1 MLHKA
6 LRHLRRYH
14 QMTQEQL
21 ASRLE
26 ISNNYLS
33 EIESGKKAHALT
45 VDLLER
51 YSKVFDVPVSSL
63 MLFSEQL
70 DSNRR
75 SEKVRVAI
83 ASKVL
88 KVMDWIDAD
97 EKSVTQ
103 T

>member
-1 MLHKA
+1 
-6 LRHLRRYH
+6 
-14 QMTQEQL
+14 MTQDQL
-21 ASRLE
+21 AKQLE

-45 VDLLER
+45 IDLLER
-51 YSKVFDVPVSSL
+51 YAQVFDVPVSSL

-83 ASKVL
+83 AAKVL

-97 EKSVTQ
+97 EESIT
-103 T
+103 

>member
-21 ASRLE
+21 AKRLE

-45 VDLLER
+45 IDLLER
-51 YSKVFDVPVSSL
+51 YAQVFEVPVSSL

-70 DSNRR
+70 DSDRR
-75 SEKVRVAI
+75 SEKIRVAI
-83 ASKVL
+83 AAKVL

-97 EKSVTQ
+97 EESIT
-103 T
+103 

>member
-21 ASRLE
+21 AKRLE

-45 VDLLER
+45 IDLLER
-51 YSKVFDVPVSSL
+51 YAQVFEVPVSSL

-70 DSNRR
+70 DSDRR
-75 SEKVRVAI
+75 SEKIRVAI
-83 ASKVL
+83 AAKVL

-97 EKSVTQ
+97 EESVT
-103 T
+103 

>member
-14 QMTQEQL
+14 QMTQEEL
-21 ASRLE
+21 AKRLE

-33 EIESGKKAHALT
+33 EIESGKRAHAIT
-45 VDLLER
+45 VDLLDR
-51 YSKVFDVPVSSL
+51 YATVFGVPTSSL

-70 DSNRR
+70 DASRR
-75 SEKVRVAI
+75 SEKVRIAI

-88 KVMDWIDAD
+88 KVLDWVDAD
-97 EKSVTQ
+97 GKSAA
-103 T
+103 

>member
-21 ASRLE
+21 AKRLE

-45 VDLLER
+45 IDLLER
-51 YSKVFDVPVSSL
+51 YGQVFDVPVSSL

-70 DSNRR
+70 DSHRR
-75 SEKVRVAI
+75 SEKIRVAI
-83 ASKVL
+83 AAKVL

-97 EKSVTQ
+97 EESVT
-103 T
+103 

>member
-14 QMTQEQL
+14 QMKQDELAGQL
-21 ASRLE
+21 G

-33 EIESGKKAHALT
+33 EIESGKRAHAIT

-51 YSKVFDVPVSSL
+51 YAGVFGVPVSSL

-70 DSNRR
+70 ESGKR

-88 KVMDWIDAD
+88 KVLDWVDAD
-97 EKSVTQ
+97 EESVS
-103 T
+103 

>member
-14 QMTQEQL
+14 QMTQEEL
-21 ASRLE
+21 AKRLE

-33 EIESGKKAHALT
+33 EIESGKKAHAIT
-45 VDLLER
+45 VDLLGR
-51 YSKVFDVPVSSL
+51 YAAVFDVPVSSL

-75 SEKVRVAI
+75 SEKIRVAM
-83 ASKVL
+83 AAKVL
-88 KVMDWIDAD
+88 KVLDWVAAD
-97 EKSVTQ
+97 EESVA
-103 T
+103 

>member
-21 ASRLE
+21 AKRLE

-51 YSKVFDVPVSSL
+51 YAQVFDVPVSSL
-63 MLFSEQL
+63 MLFSEHL
-70 DSNRR
+70 DSDRR
-75 SEKVRVAI
+75 SGKFRVAI
-83 ASKVL
+83 AAKVL

-97 EKSVTQ
+97 EESVT
-103 T
+103 

>member
-21 ASRLE
+21 AKRLE

-45 VDLLER
+45 IDLLER
-51 YSKVFDVPVSSL
+51 YAQVFDVPVSSL
-63 MLFSEQL
+63 MLFSEHL
-70 DSNRR
+70 DSDRR
-75 SEKVRVAI
+75 SEKFRVAI
-83 ASKVL
+83 AAKVL

-97 EKSVTQ
+97 EESVT
-103 T
+103 

>member
-21 ASRLE
+21 AKRLE

-45 VDLLER
+45 IDLLQR
-51 YSKVFDVPVSSL
+51 YAEVFDVPVSSL
-63 MLFSEQL
+63 LLFSEQL

-75 SEKVRVAI
+75 SEKIRVAI
-83 ASKVL
+83 AAKVL

-97 EKSVTQ
+97 EKSVT
-103 T
+103 

>member
-14 QMTQEQL
+14 QMTQEVL
-21 ASRLE
+21 AKRLD

-33 EIESGKKAHALT
+33 EIESGKRAHAIT
-45 VDLLER
+45 VDLLDR
-51 YSKVFDVPVSSL
+51 YASVFGVPVSSL

-75 SEKVRVAI
+75 SEKFRVAM
-83 ASKVL
+83 ATKVL
-88 KVMDWIDAD
+88 KVLDWVDAD
-97 EKSVTQ
+97 EKSAA
-103 T
+103 

>member
-14 QMTQEQL
+14 RMTQEQL

-51 YSKVFDVPVSSL
+51 YAKVFDVPVSSL

-70 DSNRR
+70 DSTRR
-75 SEKVRVAI
+75 SEKIRVAI

-103 T
+103 P

>member
-21 ASRLE
+21 AKRLE

-33 EIESGKKAHALT
+33 EIESGKKARALT
-45 VDLLER
+45 IDLLER
-51 YSKVFDVPVSSL
+51 YAQVFDVPVSSL

-70 DSNRR
+70 DSDRR
-75 SEKVRVAI
+75 SEKLRVAI
-83 ASKVL
+83 AAKVL

-97 EKSVTQ
+97 EESVT
-103 T
+103 

>member
-14 QMTQEQL
+14 QMTQEDL
-21 ASRLE
+21 AKRLD

-33 EIESGKKAHALT
+33 EIESGKRAHAIT
-45 VDLLER
+45 VDLLDR
-51 YSKVFDVPVSSL
+51 YASVFDVPVSSL

-70 DSNRR
+70 DSTRR

-83 ASKVL
+83 AAKVL
-88 KVMDWIDAD
+88 KVLDWVDAD
-97 EKSVTQ
+97 EKSAA
-103 T
+103 

>member
-21 ASRLE
+21 AKRLE

-45 VDLLER
+45 IDLLER
-51 YSKVFDVPVSSL
+51 YAQVFDVPVSSL

-70 DSNRR
+70 DSGRR
-75 SEKVRVAI
+75 SEKIRVAI
-83 ASKVL
+83 AAKVL

-103 T
+103 A

>member
-14 QMTQEQL
+14 QMTQDQL
-21 ASRLE
+21 AKQLE

-45 VDLLER
+45 IDLLER
-51 YSKVFDVPVSSL
+51 YAQVFDVPVSSL

-83 ASKVL
+83 AAKVL

-97 EKSVTQ
+97 EESIT
-103 T
+103 

>member
-14 QMTQEQL
+14 QMTQEVL
-21 ASRLE
+21 AKRLD

-33 EIESGKKAHALT
+33 EIESGKRAHAIT
-45 VDLLER
+45 VDLLDR
-51 YSKVFDVPVSSL
+51 YASVFGVPVSSL

-75 SEKVRVAI
+75 SEKLRVAM
-83 ASKVL
+83 AAKVL
-88 KVMDWIDAD
+88 KVLDWVDAD
-97 EKSVTQ
+97 EKSAA
-103 T
+103 

>member
-1 MLHKA
+1 
-6 LRHLRRYH
+6 
-14 QMTQEQL
+14 MTQEQL

-51 YSKVFDVPVSSL
+51 YAKVFDVPVSSL

-75 SEKVRVAI
+75 SDKIRVAI

>member
-21 ASRLE
+21 AKRLE

-45 VDLLER
+45 IDLLER
-51 YSKVFDVPVSSL
+51 YAQVFEVPVSSL

-70 DSNRR
+70 DSDRR
-75 SEKVRVAI
+75 SEKIRVAI
-83 ASKVL
+83 AAKVL

-97 EKSVTQ
+97 EESVS
-103 T
+103 